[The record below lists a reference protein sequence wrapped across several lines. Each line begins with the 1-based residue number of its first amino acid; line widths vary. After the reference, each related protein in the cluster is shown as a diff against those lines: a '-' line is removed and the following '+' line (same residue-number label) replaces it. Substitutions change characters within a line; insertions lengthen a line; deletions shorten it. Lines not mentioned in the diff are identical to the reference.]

1 MASFWYCGNVAQM
14 IVVLLSNFKIL
25 LFTNRFYLILVA
37 LIVASIAFYY
47 ANLMI
52 VNQIIV
58 DQLYGTL
65 SL

>member
-1 MASFWYCGNVAQM
+1 M